1 METLLQD
8 IRYGIR
14 TLLKKPGFTAIAVL
28 TLALGIGAN
37 GTIFSSVD
45 ALLLRPFP
53 FKDLDLMV
61 AVWNTQLQQSINKK
75 YLNPAD
81 FRDYMSQ
88 NQAFDEMAAYRY
100 TIINFTGSGEPEV
113 LNGIRATPGFFKVLD
128 GKAASG
134 RTFLPEEEEPGRDLT
149 VILSHGLWQR
159 RFGAD
164 PNILGSTIT
173 LNGRG
178 HIVVGIMPADFNFPR
193 GGAELWIPLA
203 LKAEQFIRHEG
214 LALNVLARL
223 KPGVTLAR
231 AQAEMETI
239 ANRLSKQYPDTNV
252 GIGINLIPLR
262 DDAVDQYVPAFLMTL
277 LGAVG
282 FVLLIACANVAN
294 LQLARATGRY
304 KEMAIRTALGAPR
317 WRIIRQLLTESI
329 LLSFFGALLGLL
341 FAIWGIKFI
350 KANVPAEI
358 QIWVAG
364 FKNMDVDGRVVGFSL
379 ALSVLAGVIAG
390 LVPALQSS
398 KPDLVEALKDG
409 NKGGSAGSG
418 GQRIRSFL
426 VISEVA
432 LALVLLVGS
441 ALMVKGFRNLMRDNH
456 GFDQKDLLT
465 MMVTLPGSEYKEQE
479 KVIDFYE
486 RVLDQIRTVSEVDS
500 AAVVFT
506 PPFRGFI
513 ESGDF
518 SIEERISAS
527 STDRSISDYQI
538 ISTDYFQ
545 CMRMPLL
552 NGRVFNEQDRK
563 DAKKVAIISES
574 IARRYWP
581 NEDPIGK
588 RIKIGKS
595 ESSNPWLTIV
605 GVVGNVRHD
614 WIDREPR
621 MVLYQPYFQAPDPSM
636 FIVARTKVDPTNTV
650 SAIRAQIASV
660 DPDQPINNIK
670 TMERSIADRMLG
682 VRLAANM
689 MTFFGIVALIL
700 AAVGVYGVMS
710 YSVNQ
715 RSHEIGI
722 RIALG
727 AQPGDVLKLIIGQA
741 FKLVLSGMAIGLPI
755 AFILTRIMSSALVG
769 VVALDLSIL
778 IGITIILF
786 AVALLSGYIP
796 ARKAIR
802 VDPIV
807 ALRYE

>member
-1 METLLQD
+1 MEILLQD
-8 IRYGIR
+8 IRYGFR
-14 TLLKKPGFTAIAVL
+14 TLLKRPSFTAIAVL

-37 GTIFSSVD
+37 GVIFSTVD
-45 ALLLRPFP
+45 ALLLRPLP
-53 FKDLDLMV
+53 FKDLEMMV
-61 AVWNTQLQQSINKK
+61 FVWNTQPQQSIYKK
-75 YLNPAD
+75 YMRPAD
-81 FRDYMSQ
+81 FRDYKSE
-88 NQAFDEMAAYRY
+88 NQVFDELAAYRY
-100 TIINFTGSGEPEV
+100 FSINLTGSGEPEV
-113 LNGIRATPGFFKVLD
+113 LMGIRVTPGFFKVLG
-128 GKAASG
+128 GKAALG
-134 RTFLPEEEEPGRDLT
+134 RTFLAEEEEPGRDLA
-149 VILSHGLWQR
+149 VILSYGLWLR

-173 LNGRG
+173 LDGRG
-178 HIVVGIMPADFNFPR
+178 HTVVGIMPPDFIFPK

-203 LKAEQFIRHEG
+203 MTAEQFIRRDG
-214 LALNVLARL
+214 ISLRVIARL
-223 KPGVTLAR
+223 KPGVALSR
-231 AQAEMETI
+231 AQSEMETI
-239 ANRLSKQYPDTNV
+239 ANRLSNQYPDTNA
-252 GIGINLIPLR
+252 GIGINLVPLR
-262 DDAVDQYVPAFLMTL
+262 DEVIDPYAPALLMTL
-277 LGAVG
+277 FGAVG

-294 LQLARATGRY
+294 LQLARSTGRY

-358 QIWVAG
+358 QILVAG
-364 FKNMDVDGRVVGFSL
+364 FKNIDIDGRVAGFSL

-409 NKGGSAGSG
+409 SKGGSVGSG
-418 GQRIRSFL
+418 RQRIRSLF

-441 ALMVKGFRNLMRDNH
+441 ALMVKGFRNLMRDNQ
-456 GFDQKDLLT
+456 GFDQNGLLT
-465 MMVTLPGSEYKEQE
+465 MMISLPVSKYKEPE
-479 KVIDFYE
+479 KATNFFE
-486 RVLDQIRTVSEVDS
+486 KTLDRIRTVSEVDS
-500 AAVVFT
+500 VAAVFT
-506 PPFRGFI
+506 PPFGGYL

-527 STDRSISDYQI
+527 PTDRSVSDYQI
-538 ISTDYFQ
+538 ISPDYFQ
-545 CMRMPLL
+545 CMRIPLL

-563 DAKKVAIISES
+563 DSTKVAIISES
-574 IARRYWP
+574 IARRYWL

-588 RIKIGKS
+588 RIKIGKR

-605 GVVGNVRHD
+605 GVVGNVRHE

-621 MVLYQPYFQAPDPSM
+621 MVLYQPYFQAPDHSM
-636 FIVARTKVDPTNTV
+636 FIVARTKVDPTNAV
-650 SAIRAQIASV
+650 SPIRAQIASV
-660 DPDQPINNIK
+660 DPDQPINSIE
-670 TMERSIADRMLG
+670 TMERSIAVQMSG

-689 MTFFGIVALIL
+689 MAFFGIVALIM

-710 YSVNQ
+710 YTVNQ

-727 AQPGDVLKLIIGQA
+727 AQPRDVLKLIIGQS
-741 FKLVLSGMAIGLPI
+741 FKLVLSGIAIGLPI
-755 AFILTRIMSSALVG
+755 AFILTRIMSSVLVG
-769 VVALDLSIL
+769 VVALDLSIF
-778 IGITIILF
+778 IGITIMLC